1 MTIINNSRLNKMAVA
16 VPVPIVPF
24 DDYRLARFREL
35 AGRYEIRP
43 DFCSK
48 LRQLE
53 GFEIVIVCDDSGSMA
68 QPLDQTPSDPFG
80 KKYTRWDELK
90 HYVSIVTD
98 IAGVLDQNG
107 LDIYFLNRPGVTGIT
122 HSEQVQPLF
131 QNSPAGYTPIPRVLD
146 QIGRDKAQTIGEKK
160 MLILIATDGQPTND
174 VGNDATR
181 EFFECLKR
189 RSPNIYVSIIACTDD
204 MSTMSYL
211 NEIDKIIPAV
221 DVNDDYLSE
230 KREVQAIQGA
240 NYAFSFGD
248 YVVKTLLG
256 SVDPIIDNLDEVRQH
271 SVDEAR
277 QQKVAAA
284 YTTSTVTSDAMDNC
298 CSVM

>member
-1 MTIINNSRLNKMAVA
+1 MA
-16 VPVPIVPF
+16 VPVAIVPL

-35 AGRYEIRP
+35 AGRYEIRA

-68 QPLDQTPSDPFG
+68 SLLDQTPGDPFG

-98 IAGVLDQNG
+98 IAGILDQNG
-107 LDIYFLNRPGVTGIT
+107 LDIYFLNRPSVTGIT
-122 HSEQVQPLF
+122 HSEQVVPLF
-131 QNSPAGYTPIPRVLD
+131 QPPPGGYTPIPRVLN
-146 QIGRDKAQTIGEKK
+146 QILRDKANIIREKK
-160 MLILIATDGQPTND
+160 MLVLIATDGQPTTDNGD
-174 VGNDATR
+174 NATR
-181 EFFECLKR
+181 EFFDCLKM
-189 RSPNIYVSIIACTDD
+189 RSPNVYVSIIACTDD
-204 MSTMSYL
+204 NSSMEYL
-211 NEIDKIIPAV
+211 NEIDRIIPSV

-230 KREVQAIQGA
+230 KKEVQSAQGL

-256 SVDPIIDNLDEVRQH
+256 AIDPVFDTLDEVRH
-271 SVDEAR
+271 RRA
-277 QQKVAAA
+277 AAA
-284 YTTSTVTSDAMDNC
+284 YTASTVTSDAIDNC

>member
-1 MTIINNSRLNKMAVA
+1 MAA
-16 VPVPIVPF
+16 PIVVPL

-68 QPLDQTPSDPFG
+68 NILDQTPGDPFG

-107 LDIYFLNRPGVTGIT
+107 LDIYFLNRPSITGIT
-122 HSEQVQPLF
+122 RSDQVQPLF
-131 QNSPAGYTPIPRVLD
+131 QDPPAGYTPIPRILN
-146 QIGRDKAQTIGEKK
+146 QIFKDKANLIREKK
-160 MLILIATDGQPTND
+160 MLLLIATDGQPTTED
-174 VGNDATR
+174 GRDATT
-181 EFFECLKR
+181 EFFQTLKT
-189 RSPNIYVSIIACTDD
+189 RSPNVYVSIIACTDD
-204 MSTMSYL
+204 TSSMQYL
-211 NEIDKIIPAV
+211 NEIDKIIPSV
-221 DVNDDYLSE
+221 DVNDDYISE
-230 KREVQAIQGA
+230 RSEIILAQGPG
-240 NYAFSFGD
+240 YTFSFGD

-256 SVDPIIDNLDEVRQH
+256 SIDPVFDTLDEKRHNSAAKVYTA
-271 SVDEAR
+271 SV
-277 QQKVAAA
+277 V
-284 YTTSTVTSDAMDNC
+284 TTDAMDSC
-298 CSVM
+298 CRLM

>member
-1 MTIINNSRLNKMAVA
+1 MITQRFRMS
-16 VPVPIVPF
+16 VPVPIVPL

-68 QPLDQTPSDPFG
+68 NVLDQTPGDPFG

-98 IAGVLDQNG
+98 IAGILDQNG
-107 LDIYFLNRPGVTGIT
+107 LDIYFLNRPSVSGIT

-131 QNSPAGYTPIPRVLD
+131 QNPPAGYTPIPRVFN
-146 QIGRDKAQTIGEKK
+146 QILSDKAPIIAEKK
-160 MLILIATDGQPTND
+160 MLMLIATDGQPTND
-174 VGNDATR
+174 VGNDATN
-181 EFFECLKR
+181 EFFQCLKM
-189 RSPNIYVSIIACTDD
+189 RSSNVYVSIIACTDD
-204 MSTMSYL
+204 ASSMTYL
-211 NEIDKIIPAV
+211 NNIDHIIPSV

-230 KREVQAIQGA
+230 KKEVQAAQGT

-256 SVDPIIDNLDEVRQH
+256 SVDPVFDTLDETRH
-271 SVDEAR
+271 TSAA
-277 QQKVAAA
+277 KAYTATAAA
-284 YTTSTVTSDAMDNC
+284 SDTMDAC
-298 CSVM
+298 CRVM

>member
-1 MTIINNSRLNKMAVA
+1 MAIPVAVA
-16 VPVPIVPF
+16 PIIPL

-53 GFEIVIVCDDSGSMA
+53 GYEIVIVCDDSGSMA
-68 QPLDQTPSDPFG
+68 NILDQTPGDPFG
-80 KKYTRWDELK
+80 KKYSRWDELK

-107 LDIYFLNRPGVTGIT
+107 LDIYFLNRPGMTGVT

-131 QNSPAGYTPIPRVLD
+131 QERPAGYTPIPRVLN
-146 QIGRDKAQTIGEKK
+146 QIFQDKAALIREKK
-160 MLILIATDGQPTND
+160 MLLLIATDGQPTND
-174 VGNDATR
+174 VGNDATS
-181 EFFECLKR
+181 EFFNSLKM
-189 RSPNIYVSIIACTDD
+189 RSPNVYVSIIACTDD
-204 MSTMSYL
+204 TSSMTYL
-211 NEIDKIIPAV
+211 NEIDKVIPSV

-230 KREVQAIQGA
+230 KTEVQKAQGPG
-240 NYAFSFGD
+240 YAFSLGD

-256 SVDPIIDNLDEVRQH
+256 SIDPVFDTLDEVRH
-271 SVDEAR
+271 RS
-277 QQKVAAA
+277 AAVA
-284 YTTSTVTSDAMDNC
+284 YTASNATSDAMNAC
-298 CSVM
+298 CSLM

>member
-1 MTIINNSRLNKMAVA
+1 MISGRFRMA

-68 QPLDQTPSDPFG
+68 NILDQTQGDPFG

-107 LDIYFLNRPGVTGIT
+107 LDIYFLNRPSVTGIT
-122 HSEQVQPLF
+122 HSDQVQPLF
-131 QNSPAGYTPIPRVLD
+131 QNPPAGYTPIPRVFN
-146 QIGRDKAQTIGEKK
+146 QILRDKAAIIAEKK

-174 VGNDATR
+174 VGNDATN
-181 EFFECLKR
+181 EFFQCLKA
-189 RSPNIYVSIIACTDD
+189 RSQNVYVSIIACTDD
-204 MSTMSYL
+204 NSSMAYL
-211 NEIDKIIPAV
+211 NEIDRIVPSV
-221 DVNDDYLSE
+221 DVNDDYVSE
-230 KREVQAIQGA
+230 KKEVQMAQGT

-256 SVDPIIDNLDEVRQH
+256 SIDPVFDTLDEKRH
-271 SVDEAR
+271 ESAAR
-277 QQKVAAA
+277 A
-284 YTTSTVTSDAMDNC
+284 YTASVVTADAVDNC

>member
-1 MTIINNSRLNKMAVA
+1 MFIANNSRLNKMAVA

-53 GFEIVIVCDDSGSMA
+53 GFEIVIICDDSGSMSSM
-68 QPLDQTPSDPFG
+68 LDQTPGDPFG

-98 IAGVLDQNG
+98 IAGTLDQNG
-107 LDIYFLNRPGVTGIT
+107 LDIYFLNRPSVTGIT
-122 HSEQVQPLF
+122 HSEQVVPLF
-131 QNSPAGYTPIPRVLD
+131 QNPPGGYTPIPRVLT
-146 QIGRDKAQTIGEKK
+146 QILNDKAGIIREKK

-174 VGNDATR
+174 VGNDATN
-181 EFFECLKR
+181 EFFHCLKM
-189 RSPNIYVSIIACTDD
+189 RSPNVYVSIIACTDD
-204 MSTMSYL
+204 NSSMAYL
-211 NEIDKIIPAV
+211 NEIDRIIPSV

-230 KREVQAIQGA
+230 KREVQIAQGP

-256 SVDPIIDNLDEVRQH
+256 SIDPVFDSLDEVRHQ
-271 SVDEAR
+271 R
-277 QQKVAAA
+277 AAVA
-284 YTTSTVTSDAMDNC
+284 YTASTVGTDAMDAC
-298 CSVM
+298 CTVM

>member
-1 MTIINNSRLNKMAVA
+1 MA
-16 VPVPIVPF
+16 VPVIVPL

-53 GFEIVIVCDDSGSMA
+53 GYEIVIICDDSGSMA
-68 QPLDQTPSDPFG
+68 NVLDQTPGDPFG

-107 LDIYFLNRPGVTGIT
+107 LDIYFLNRPSVTGIT
-122 HSEQVQPLF
+122 HSDQVQPLF
-131 QNSPAGYTPIPRVLD
+131 QNPPGGYTPIPRILT
-146 QIGRDKAQTIGEKK
+146 QILRDKANIIREKK
-160 MLILIATDGQPTND
+160 MLVLIATDGQPTND
-174 VGNDATR
+174 VGNDATK
-181 EFFECLKR
+181 EFFDCLKT
-189 RSPNIYVSIIACTDD
+189 RSSNVYVSIIACTDD
-204 MSTMSYL
+204 MSSMDYL
-211 NEIDKIIPAV
+211 NEIDRIIPSV

-230 KREVQAIQGA
+230 KKEIQTAQGPA
-240 NYAFSFGD
+240 YAFSFGD

-256 SVDPIIDNLDEVRQH
+256 PIDSAFDTLDEVRHQ
-271 SVDEAR
+271 SVHEAR
-277 QQKVAAA
+277 HQSAAIA
-284 YTTSTVTSDAMDNC
+284 YTTSSVTQDGMDSC
-298 CSVM
+298 CRLM

>member
-1 MTIINNSRLNKMAVA
+1 MS
-16 VPVPIVPF
+16 VPVPIIPL

-68 QPLDQTPSDPFG
+68 NVLDQTPGDPFG

-98 IAGVLDQNG
+98 IAGILDQNG
-107 LDIYFLNRPGVTGIT
+107 LDIYFLNRPSVSGIT

-131 QNSPAGYTPIPRVLD
+131 QNPPAGYTPIPRVFN
-146 QIGRDKAQTIGEKK
+146 QILRDKAAIIAEKK
-160 MLILIATDGQPTND
+160 MLMLIATDGQPTND
-174 VGNDATR
+174 VGNDATN
-181 EFFECLKR
+181 EFFHCLKM
-189 RSPNIYVSIIACTDD
+189 RSPNVYVSIIACTDD
-204 MSTMSYL
+204 ASSMTYL
-211 NEIDKIIPAV
+211 NNIDHIIPSV

-230 KREVQAIQGA
+230 KKEVQAAQGA

-256 SVDPIIDNLDEVRQH
+256 SIDPVFDTLDETRH
-271 SVDEAR
+271 TS
-277 QQKVAAA
+277 AAKA
-284 YTTSTVTSDAMDNC
+284 YTATTAASDTMDAC
-298 CSVM
+298 CRVM